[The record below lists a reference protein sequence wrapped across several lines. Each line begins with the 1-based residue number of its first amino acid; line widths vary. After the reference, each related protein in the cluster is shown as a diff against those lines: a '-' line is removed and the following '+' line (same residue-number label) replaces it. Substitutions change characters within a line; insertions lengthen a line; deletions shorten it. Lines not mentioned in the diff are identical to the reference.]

1 MILQENITR
10 IKKIMG
16 ILNEDVINPNDDTIN
31 NAITDLRGH
40 FEESKTMTYQE
51 LKDLLGKYGIEVVTY
66 DEFISEYPDEYLSD
80 APNLSQVQ
88 RSGGFFGMVN
98 PVTGKIRIILYSET
112 FKIPIGRL
120 NDLIYIIKH
129 ENIHYIQSLRK
140 PDKKSGEY
148 YGDVEDLKAYFKNK
162 DEIMAF
168 ANTVVENYI
177 EFIKRMSINT
187 PNNFETAKKGIDS
200 YLKYDYL
207 FNMIRNSVD
216 DKTLNRYKKY
226 IYLYLQQ
233 SFN

>member
-1 MILQENITR
+1 
-10 IKKIMG
+10 MG
-16 ILNEDVINPNDDTIN
+16 ILNEDIINPNDDTIN
-31 NAITDLRGH
+31 NVITDLRGH

-88 RSGGFFGMVN
+88 RAGGIFGMVN
-98 PVTGKIRIILYSET
+98 PVTGKIRIIIFNDT
-112 FKIPIGRL
+112 FKIRVGIL
-120 NDLIYIIKH
+120 NHLISIIKH
-129 ENIHYIQSLRK
+129 ENVHYIQSLRK
-140 PDKKSGEY
+140 SDKKSGEY
-148 YGDVEDLKAYFKNK
+148 YGDVEDLKTYFSNK

-177 EFIKRMSINT
+177 EFIKKSNVNT
-187 PNNFETAKKGIDS
+187 PSNFETAKKGIDN
-200 YLKYDYL
+200 YLNYDYL
-207 FNMIRNSVD
+207 FNMIRKSVD

-233 SFN
+233 SF